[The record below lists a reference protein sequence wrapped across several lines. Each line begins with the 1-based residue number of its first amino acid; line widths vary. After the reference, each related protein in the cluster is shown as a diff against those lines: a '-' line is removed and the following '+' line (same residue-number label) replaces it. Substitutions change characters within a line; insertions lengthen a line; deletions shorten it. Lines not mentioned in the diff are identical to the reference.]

1 MKKLIFQINVPNYIK
16 TDIVTTYTFHSEMY
30 HVSETKAREY
40 AKKCGADYYLLTNP
54 SDYAPATN
62 RHLDYQKLKAF
73 DFVNYDS
80 IIYFDSDYIIKNNA
94 PNLFDLCGNKFHAVP
109 DQGKS
114 VENLALTLSMPRE
127 RYFNAGFMYL
137 TKDIL
142 NATRNQI
149 SKYLEVEYELHGQG
163 LLNKMFFDNNIQF
176 TPLDFREWNPVK
188 RTFGL
193 YADHYAGKRKE
204 RWGQANY
211 DN

>member
-1 MKKLIFQINVPNYIK
+1 
-16 TDIVTTYTFHSEMY
+16 MY
-30 HVSETKAREY
+30 NVSETKAREY
-40 AKKCGADYYLLTNP
+40 AKKCGADYYVLTDP
-54 SDYAPATN
+54 SDFALAAN

-114 VENLALTLSMPRE
+114 VENLAKTLSMPRE

-137 TKDIL
+137 TKEIL
-142 NATRNQI
+142 DSTRNQI

-176 TPLDFREWNPVK
+176 TPLNFREWNPVK
-188 RTFGL
+188 RTFGT

-204 RWGQANY
+204 RWGQVNY
-211 DN
+211 DA